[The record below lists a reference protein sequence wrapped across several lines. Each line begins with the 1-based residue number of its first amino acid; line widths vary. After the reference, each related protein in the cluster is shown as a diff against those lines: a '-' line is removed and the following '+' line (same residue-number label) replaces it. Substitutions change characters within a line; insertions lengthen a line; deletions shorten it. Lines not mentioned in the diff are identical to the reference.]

1 MEEMQN
7 KCVSLKIQA
16 FLIEYVNYMY
26 TLLLQ
31 ELKYYKKER
40 NKYIE

>member
-1 MEEMQN
+1 MQN

-26 TLLLQ
+26 NENTLLLQ